1 MKINYYTDQ
10 GVQVPHLRRQIIS
23 RWIKQVA
30 NELGK
35 SLGEISYKFTN
46 DTGILE
52 ANKLFLQHDYFT
64 DILTFDS
71 SPAGSSYIAGDILI
85 SLETVASN
93 AEKFNVPYEEELHRV
108 LIHGVLHLAG
118 LDDQT
123 PQEEKLMRLAED
135 RALILLR
142 RLVGDRPFLST

>member
-71 SPAGSSYIAGDILI
+71 SPVGSSYIAGDILI
-85 SLETVASN
+85 SLETIASN

>member
-71 SPAGSSYIAGDILI
+71 SPTGSSYIAGDILI

-108 LIHGVLHLAG
+108 LIHGVLHLSG
-118 LDDQT
+118 LDDKT